1 MLLATVIIC
10 TRDRHASLARTLESL
25 VTAAARVTEPWELLV
40 VDNGSTD
47 ATPDTIAGFSGRLP
61 IRRVDQPVAGL
72 SNARNAGVR
81 ESRGDFVLWTDDDVL
96 VDENWLAAYFTA
108 FRRHPDVAVFGGRS
122 EPVYEEPVQEWFR
135 ANQPH
140 LQSLL
145 AIRDEP
151 SWVEITADR
160 VPYGLN
166 YAIRGQEQRAHTYDP
181 ELGVAPGRRRGGEE
195 VALIRA
201 ILASGQRGRWVWDAT
216 VFHLIP
222 AARQRRA
229 YIRQFYTANGF
240 DFPVAGARDGTLS
253 SLKGAAIAAR
263 LLLLSGALSLTARP
277 FSASFS
283 TRHFIR
289 ATRARASIARYLGR
303 RLRE

>member
-10 TRDRHASLARTLESL
+10 TRDRHASLARTLGSL
-25 VTAAARVTEPWELLV
+25 VTAAARVTDPWELLI

-47 ATPDTIAGFSGRLP
+47 ATPDTIAGFADRLP
-61 IRRVDQPVAGL
+61 IRRVAQPVPGL

-81 ESRGDFVLWTDDDVL
+81 ESRGEFVLWTDDDVL
-96 VDENWLAAYFTA
+96 VDENWLAAYFDA
-108 FRRHPDVAVFGGRS
+108 FRRHPDTAVFGGRS

-135 ANQPH
+135 ANQRE

-151 SWVEITADR
+151 AWVEITPTR

-166 YAIRGQEQRAHTYDP
+166 YAIRGREQRAHRYDP

-201 ILASGQRGRWVWDAT
+201 ILAAGGTGRWVWDAT

-229 YIRQFYTANGF
+229 YIRQFYTANGY
-240 DFPVAGARDGTLS
+240 DFPIAGPRDGSLS

-263 LLLLSGALSLTARP
+263 LLLRSGILSLAARP
-277 FSASFS
+277 FSAAFAA
-283 TRHFIR
+283 RHLIR
-289 ATRARASIARYLGR
+289 ATRARASMARYLGR
-303 RLRE
+303 PLRE

>member
-145 AIRDEP
+145 AIRDAN
-151 SWVEITADR
+151 WTEIARGST
-160 VPYGLN
+160 PYGLN
-166 YAIRGQEQRAHTYDP
+166 YAIRGSEQRTIAYDP
-181 ELGVAPGRRRGGEE
+181 ALGVAPGRRRGGEE
-195 VALIRA
+195 EAM
-201 ILASGQRGRWVWDAT
+201 ILEVLERGGKGRWVWDAT
-216 VFHLIP
+216 VYHLIP
-222 AARQRRA
+222 VTRQSEA
-229 YIRQFYTANGF
+229 YIRLYYLA
-240 DFPVAGARDGTLS
+240 AGYDKLASGEQP
-253 SLKGAAIAAR
+253 GQPAAIARTMLKLARSSAAYRVKRVRGAGPAVPSLAAASLAKGRLRR
-263 LLLLSGALSLTARP
+263 LLGLPPA
-277 FSASFS
+277 
-283 TRHFIR
+283 
-289 ATRARASIARYLGR
+289 
-303 RLRE
+303 